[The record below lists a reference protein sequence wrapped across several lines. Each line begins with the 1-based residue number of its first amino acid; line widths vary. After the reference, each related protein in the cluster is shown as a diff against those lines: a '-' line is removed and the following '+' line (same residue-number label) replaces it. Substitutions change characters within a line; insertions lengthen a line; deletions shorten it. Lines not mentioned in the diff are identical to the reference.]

1 MNVNKMFAIFSDNK
15 HYMMSEAD
23 VKSEDVLKDQS
34 NKENRPGEKQ
44 KKNQKRKAKD
54 KKRNKSEDDP
64 DAKALAVI
72 GSKEVAVPQKQEK
85 KKVENCPHTDK
96 NDEYSFMCSTCRII
110 CCEDCLKEGHIGN
123 NNNYT

>member
-1 MNVNKMFAIFSDNK
+1 
-15 HYMMSEAD
+15 MMSEAD

-34 NKENRPGEKQ
+34 NKENRPGDKQ

-72 GSKEVAVPQKQEK
+72 GLQRSGRATKAGEEEGRELSPHRQE
-85 KKVENCPHTDK
+85 
-96 NDEYSFMCSTCRII
+96 
-110 CCEDCLKEGHIGN
+110 
-123 NNNYT
+123 